1 MINYIV
7 IGVCIFLLLL
17 VIFISAKPIG
27 MGIEARREI
36 KDNLKDQNLDQNEIV
51 NEELNK
57 INISEELT
65 KLNNLKEQGIITDEE
80 YQKAKKKII
89 D

>member
-36 KDNLKDQNLDQNEIV
+36 KDNLK
-51 NEELNK
+51 
-57 INISEELT
+57 
-65 KLNNLKEQGIITDEE
+65 EQGIITDEE
-80 YQKAKKKII
+80 YQKAKKKIL

>member
-36 KDNLKDQNLDQNEIV
+36 KANLKDQNLDQNEIV

-80 YQKAKKKII
+80 YQKAKKKIL

>member
-80 YQKAKKKII
+80 YQKAKKKIL

>member
-36 KDNLKDQNLDQNEIV
+36 KDKLKDQNFDQNEIV

-57 INISEELT
+57 NNISEELT

-80 YQKAKKKII
+80 YQKAKKKIL

>member
-36 KDNLKDQNLDQNEIV
+36 KDNLKDQNFDQNEIV

-57 INISEELT
+57 NNISEELT

-80 YQKAKKKII
+80 YQKAKKKIL

>member
-36 KDNLKDQNLDQNEIV
+36 KDNLKDQNFDQNEIV

-57 INISEELT
+57 NNISEELT

-80 YQKAKKKII
+80 DQKAKKKIL

>member
-36 KDNLKDQNLDQNEIV
+36 KDNLKDQNFDQNEIV

-57 INISEELT
+57 NNISEELT
-65 KLNNLKEQGIITDEE
+65 KLNNC
-80 YQKAKKKII
+80 
-89 D
+89 